1 MMASDRRPD
10 AERVRE
16 VQETFA
22 RANEQIRASAEKYD
36 FQDHVPFLCECSDV
50 TCTGSVR
57 LSLTNYR
64 EARAWSD
71 AFLLLPG
78 HDDPDVER
86 IAARGDGYLLIR
98 KSLTD
103 SNPVTEAGGFS
114 SGQRPQDLWS

>member
-1 MMASDRRPD
+1 MAAGRRPN

-16 VQETFA
+16 IQETFA
-22 RANEQIRASAEKYD
+22 RANEQICASAEKYD
-36 FQDHVPFLCECSDV
+36 FQDRVPFLCECSDV
-50 TCTGSVR
+50 TCTSSVR
-57 LSLTNYR
+57 LLLTNYR
-64 EARAWSD
+64 EARACD

-103 SNPVTEAGGFS
+103 SNPVTGASGFS

>member
-16 VQETFA
+16 VREMFA

-36 FQDHVPFLCECSDV
+36 VQDNVPFLCECSDV
-50 TCTGSVR
+50 TCTRSVR
-57 LSLTNYR
+57 LSLAKYR

-78 HDDPDVER
+78 HDDPRLER
-86 IAARGDGYLLIR
+86 IAAQGDGYVLIR
-98 KSLTD
+98 
-103 SNPVTEAGGFS
+103 N
-114 SGQRPQDLWS
+114 R